1 MKYNIQIAIII
12 LFFSAFACNKLIAQ
26 ANGDSLQIIISNTK
40 KSKELFEKTK
50 AQILSMPHVIYIA
63 YCSNHNLFLLYA
75 DKSYYT
81 DKETFFKNLVS
92 LTKNNEFILKQGLFK
107 DIINFCDYD
116 DTNEYDAVK
125 KLIK

>member
-1 MKYNIQIAIII
+1 MAIII
-12 LFFSAFACNKLIAQ
+12 LFFSVFACNKIIAQ
-26 ANGDSLQIIISNTK
+26 VTGDSLQIIISNTK
-40 KSKELFEKTK
+40 KSKESIDKTK
-50 AQILSMPHVIYIA
+50 GQILSMPHVIYIA

-92 LTKNNEFILKQGLFK
+92 LTKNNEFLLKQGLFK